1 MAFSVHIP
9 GGGMAFAS
17 DEDRKYLAER
27 GFSLTAGGFV
37 RTKDR
42 FQQMIAPAWLGQ
54 RQGNLSAPG
63 DGNNV
68 RWTATQTSYKPI
80 KDAAGAYDIGIP
92 YVSVTYADACMD
104 PTTAFITAEIR
115 NWQRPGD

>member
-1 MAFSVHIP
+1 MAY
-9 GGGMAFAS
+9 AS
-17 DEDRKYLAER
+17 DDDRKYLAER
-27 GFSLTAGGFV
+27 GFKLGAESFIRA
-37 RTKDR
+37 KDGV
-42 FQQMIAPAWLGQ
+42 QQTITPTWLGQ

-68 RWTATQTSYKPI
+68 RWTATSTRYKR
-80 KDAAGAYDIGIP
+80 AHNSAGEELSVGIP

-115 NWQRPGD
+115 NWQRPDD